1 MTIHETV
8 NQIGLL
14 FFYCSKSRRKDKE
27 NEKYRRKDFN
37 GRRRNQ
43 AVTKQKKKTH
53 QSTEI
58 GRKKKER

>member
-1 MTIHETV
+1 MR
-8 NQIGLL
+8 N
-14 FFYCSKSRRKDKE
+14 SKSKKVYCFFFAQNQKERKTE

-53 QSTEI
+53 QSTET